1 MKGGFKGLEGKL
13 QVWGFGEGKSRPE
26 PRGEGVEG
34 RFRAGGGE
42 RKVPRWV
49 WALESTSVGFAF
61 PVSLSLFY

>member
-1 MKGGFKGLEGKL
+1 MEEVSLG
-13 QVWGFGEGKSRPE
+13 E